1 MQPGVV
7 LVEAAATSSP
17 IARAF
22 DRYLQQLHRPR
33 LSTYNDSS
41 LNVSFEAQIV
51 PAWLTHAS
59 VPCLLDEREQGDIA
73 RTRSIT

>member
-22 DRYLQQLHRPR
+22 DRYLQQLQ
-33 LSTYNDSS
+33 LSK
-41 LNVSFEAQIV
+41 LSFEAQIV

>member
-22 DRYLQQLHRPR
+22 DRYLQQLQ
-33 LSTYNDSS
+33 LSKKK
-41 LNVSFEAQIV
+41 LSFEAQIV